1 LLLLFVCVCIRAASL
16 WKTENRSEEPDG
28 RKRDAWVLH
37 ESRLK
42 TERRLR
48 LAQIFGGEVVEFG
61 ARCEAL
67 ACNAQWWQAVD
78 RPIDSLV
85 MGVLRGVGFPI
96 QNHYHDG
103 D

>member
-1 LLLLFVCVCIRAASL
+1 
-16 WKTENRSEEPDG
+16 
-28 RKRDAWVLH
+28 
-37 ESRLK
+37 
-42 TERRLR
+42 
-48 LAQIFGGEVVEFG
+48 VVEFG